1 MWLAEGSVLNRN
13 RPTLSDI
20 AVRTG
25 FGTNTVSLALR
36 NSTRISKKTREV
48 IQAAARELDYV
59 PNYVA
64 KSLALD
70 RTHTIGLILHEI
82 DNPLL
87 TLAAKSIQ
95 LELAARGYSVMFAT
109 SNDSLDEELRAIEM
123 LRRHLV
129 DGILIYPMI
138 HERLEHLIELRN
150 KNFPVVLLI
159 GAKDVPIDA
168 VGIDEYAG
176 ALAATQHLIELGH
189 RRIGALA
196 PKVNAGKFRG
206 YAAALRHAKIRMDR
220 SIVRDPKNT
229 IETAFAMTDEIMRSE
244 SPPTAIFA
252 GSDVQALG
260 VLHWANV
267 NRVPVPGRLSVAGF
281 DDITMARYASVPLTT
296 IRNDVETTARRAVDR
311 LCTLIKS
318 VGALPP
324 PVTEFVGGELIV
336 RNSTRR
342 RAAVRQGAKEVPGD
356 ATAMPGKVTD
366 GDERASASTS

>member
-1 MWLAEGSVLNRN
+1 LNRN

-20 AVRTG
+20 ASRTG

-36 NSTRISKKTREV
+36 NSTRISKETREI

-70 RTHTIGLILHEI
+70 RTHTVGLILHEI

-109 SNDSLDEELRAIEM
+109 SNDSFEEEQRAVDM

-129 DGILIYPMI
+129 DGILIYPII
-138 HERLEHLIELRN
+138 HDRLEHLIELRN

-176 ALAATQHLIELGH
+176 AFAATQHLIDLGH

-196 PKVNAGKFRG
+196 PQVNLEKFRG
-206 YAAALRHAKIRMDR
+206 YAAALRRAKIRLDR
-220 SIVRDPKNT
+220 SIVRDPLNT
-229 IETAFAMTDEIMRSE
+229 IAGAVAMTGEIMRSD

-260 VLHWANV
+260 VLHWART
-267 NRVPVPGRLSVAGF
+267 NRVPVPARLSVAGF
-281 DDITMARYASVPLTT
+281 DDIAAAKFAAVPLTT
-296 IRNDVETTARRAVDR
+296 IRNDVETTARRAVER
-311 LCTLIKS
+311 LCALIKAP
-318 VGALPP
+318 GALPP

-336 RNSTRR
+336 RHSTRR
-342 RAAVRQGAKEVPGD
+342 PFAARPVTKQRPREASSVSGRATGGPERSGA
-356 ATAMPGKVTD
+356 
-366 GDERASASTS
+366 ASGQ

>member
-1 MWLAEGSVLNRN
+1 MNRN

-20 AVRTG
+20 AARTG

-36 NSTRISKKTREV
+36 NSTRISKETREI

-70 RTHTIGLILHEI
+70 RTHTVGLILHEI

-109 SNDSLDEELRAIEM
+109 SNDSFEEEKRAIEM

-129 DGILIYPMI
+129 DGILIYPI
-138 HERLEHLIELRN
+138 VHDRLEHLIELRN

-176 ALAATQHLIELGH
+176 AYAATQHLIDLGH

-196 PKVNAGKFRG
+196 PKVNLEKFRG
-206 YAAALRHAKIRMDR
+206 YSAALRRAKIRLDR
-220 SIVRDPKNT
+220 SIFRDPLNT
-229 IETAFAMTDEIMRSE
+229 IEGAVAMTDEIMRSE
-244 SPPTAIFA
+244 YPPTAIFA

-267 NRVPVPGRLSVAGF
+267 NRVSVPGRLSVAGF
-281 DDITMARYASVPLTT
+281 DDIAAGRFAAVPLTT
-296 IRNDVETTARRAVDR
+296 VRNDVETTATRAVER
-311 LCTLIKS
+311 LCTLIKAPA
-318 VGALPP
+318 ALPP

-336 RNSTRR
+336 RSSTRR
-342 RAAVRQGAKEVPGD
+342 PFVERRLAKAEVPRAAVAREGGS
-356 ATAMPGKVTD
+356 
-366 GDERASASTS
+366 ERSSAESGR